1 MRKAIAGLAVG
12 VVVASLLAACGPS
25 TSEEVKAFEGRA
37 ASEAVKELEERAA
50 VPAAQ
55 VAEGSKGSED
65 PEASE
70 VRGTFRKDLRLM
82 EEVPKPDFKVTA
94 VQYWFPYNKD
104 ESAAEAKF
112 RDKSILL
119 SGPMVEVSADSEPAY
134 LVVRGANAKQLVKC
148 TFDPQTVPDNLS
160 RYKERWVKVL
170 GLGDGKSEEYVHLRG
185 CSVFEV
191 IISSIPR

>member
-1 MRKAIAGLAVG
+1 MI
-12 VVVASLLAACGPS
+12 VATLLTACG
-25 TSEEVKAFEGRA
+25 TTIAEEAKALQGP
-37 ASEAVKELEERAA
+37 VA
-50 VPAAQ
+50 VPVAQ
-55 VAEGSKGSED
+55 VAEDPKGPEE
-65 PEASE
+65 PEALTDE
-70 VRGTFRKDLRLM
+70 PTF
-82 EEVPKPDFKVTA
+82 VPPPKAAEKPDFQLTV

-104 ESAAEAKF
+104 ESAADAKF

-160 RYKERWVKVL
+160 RYKERKVKVL

-191 IISSIPR
+191 IISGN